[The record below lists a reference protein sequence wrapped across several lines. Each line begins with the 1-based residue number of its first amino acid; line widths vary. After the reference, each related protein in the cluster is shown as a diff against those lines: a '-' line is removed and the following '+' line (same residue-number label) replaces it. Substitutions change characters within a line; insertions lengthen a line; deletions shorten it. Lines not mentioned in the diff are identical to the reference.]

1 MPKKQKHKP
10 NMEALVANDS
20 RIDTKETEKSNNANI
35 DLSVLKPLILQNMEN
50 LKEQRKSKKNNK
62 KRKWNKE
69 AAENGVDY
77 SDEKVTDP
85 EVHTVVDLTETDA
98 SDQIDTSALNS
109 TFVSEDYSSD
119 NCEDD
124 VTPAEDD
131 VTPPEDDV
139 TPPEDQA
146 YPSVFDDLNFKL
158 ISKEKAILIIKS

>member
-10 NMEALVANDS
+10 NMEALVADDY
-20 RIDTKETEKSNNANI
+20 RKDTKETEKSNNANI

-50 LKEQRKSKKNNK
+50 LKGQRKSKKR
-62 KRKWNKE
+62 KRNKE

-124 VTPAEDD
+124 VTPPEDD

-139 TPPEDQA
+139 TTPEDQA